1 MAKILSICAFCLG
14 AFAQTIGAAGAQPM
28 SKPEDRIIRP
38 GDTIEWDA
46 PNPHRLRV
54 GGTNVTSLD
63 DVDKILTFSPALTPK
78 LGNIREGDS
87 DVIVRATVRDGADT
101 QGVSGFVFTCGQ
113 HPGQML
119 SHPFQVQAKATGQPS
134 RTLKIRVEGL
144 KWILRK
150 DDNTDVQVDT
160 TP

>member
-1 MAKILSICAFCLG
+1 
-14 AFAQTIGAAGAQPM
+14 
-28 SKPEDRIIRP
+28 
-38 GDTIEWDA
+38 
-46 PNPHRLRV
+46 
-54 GGTNVTSLD
+54 
-63 DVDKILTFSPALTPK
+63 
-78 LGNIREGDS
+78 
-87 DVIVRATVRDGADT
+87 
-101 QGVSGFVFTCGQ
+101 
-113 HPGQML
+113 ML